1 MKFVVKVVV
10 SVVAAAPAD
19 TLPIQ
24 RSNIFYSTSLYK
36 LGKASFPCGLKP
48 LPQAVICSNWGNLA
62 GFPKR
67 SFNPFTPANSFLH
80 IATHSPLFSVSIA
93 AKKLGSF
100 IAIFRHSLAAGS
112 CTSYDK
118 KLLPLVEIFYLP
130 WLHFFTVSNRSKM
143 TRSCPPLTIEFI
155 LADKILSI
163 PALQPK
169 RYLLNAFY

>member
-1 MKFVVKVVV
+1 MKFAVKVVSSAV
-10 SVVAAAPAD
+10 LTPANV
-19 TLPIQ
+19 LPIQ
-24 RSNIFYSTSLYK
+24 QSNIFLSDFPIQIRE
-36 LGKASFPCGLKP
+36 ASFPCVLRPCPCG
-48 LPQAVICSNWGNLA
+48 VICSNWGNLA

-80 IATHSPLFSVSIA
+80 IATHSPLFSVSIT